1 MNIKTVLLV
10 CFAFT
15 FLNITVFGQA
25 KDKIAKIVIDAGH
38 GGSMPGAVGKLC
50 KEKDINLKVA
60 LHLGRLISHN
70 FDDVTVFYTRKTDE
84 TVEVYKRAEMA
95 NRRKADLFIS
105 IHCNAVDGRPHVTG
119 IETFVMGVGKSEE
132 SMAIAKKENA
142 DILLEADHETNY
154 SNFDPNSPEAYIVF
168 SLYSSAYLHS
178 SSIFASKVQKHLVT
192 NTQMVDREVK
202 QAGFLVLYK
211 VAMPSILIEL
221 GFISNAE
228 EEKFLMREDVQ
239 EVMAVSIYN
248 AFVEYK
254 NLMEGTERPFWSVPE
269 ITGLENSTEIF
280 EVLAPPEIAEVSEI
294 PSELPEATSELP
306 IVHSLPQTQTLD
318 TPQPQPLD
326 TSHLLPLTSHL
337 SPPTTEICF
346 RIQFFA
352 SKENLYTTDRKFAS
366 LQEVKKINENGIW
379 KYTSGNFETL
389 AEAQAAIKNVK
400 KEFPDAFIIAFHNE
414 RKISVQ
420 EALDLM
426 R

>member
-1 MNIKTVLLV
+1 MQKYKIMNIKTLLLV

-15 FLNITVFGQA
+15 FFNITTFGQA

-38 GGSMPGAVGKLC
+38 GGSMPGAVGKLS

-60 LHLGRLISHN
+60 LQLGRLISHN
-70 FDDVTVFYTRKTDE
+70 FDDVTVYYTRKTDE
-84 TVEVYKRAEMA
+84 TVEVFKRAEMA

-105 IHCNAVDGRPHVTG
+105 IHCNAVEGKPHVTG

-142 DILLEADHETNY
+142 DILLEKDHETNY
-154 SNFDPNSPEAYIVF
+154 SDFDPNSPEAYIVF
-168 SLYSSAYLHS
+168 SLYSSAYLHTS
-178 SSIFASKVQKHLVT
+178 SLFASKVQKHLVT

-254 NLMEGTERPFWSVPE
+254 NLMEGTETPFWPVPE
-269 ITGLENSTEIF
+269 IAGLEPHTEIS
-280 EVLAPPEIAEVSEI
+280 EVPEVHEIHEVPASEALET
-294 PSELPEATSELP
+294 PSEVP
-306 IVHSLPQTQTLD
+306 IVPIV
-318 TPQPQPLD
+318 PQPQPQ
-326 TSHLLPLTSHL
+326 PP
-337 SPPTTEICF
+337 PPTPEIRF

-352 SKENLYTTDRKFAS
+352 SKENLNTTDTRFAS
-366 LQEVKKINENGIW
+366 LPEVKKINENGVW
-379 KYTSGNFETL
+379 KYTAGDFKTVAETQITL
-389 AEAQAAIKNVK
+389 KEVK
-400 KEFPDAFIIAFHNE
+400 KKFPDAFIIAFHNE

-420 EALDLM
+420 EAQDMM